1 MDIRIGNLSWKKKNP
16 ELKVNSFI
24 LIKGIIYFSNNFN
37 RTYQRKWY
45 WYNEDKIGNKR
56 NLIYVENSRTI
67 INQSF

>member
-56 NLIYVENSRTI
+56 GI
-67 INQSF
+67 